1 MVPGSD
7 LIFSGLPS
15 RLWLWGGLVCGSY
28 LVGYWL
34 TDALPHL
41 LHPNTP
47 SRIIVAGV
55 IIFTALAKGSRQ
67 FSQASLWFGGLC
79 LATWK
84 AGMFSAFR
92 KTKGP

>member
-47 SRIIVAGV
+47 LENNSGRSDN
-55 IIFTALAKGSRQ
+55 FHR
-67 FSQASLWFGGLC
+67 FS
-79 LATWK
+79 
-84 AGMFSAFR
+84 
-92 KTKGP
+92 